1 MQMPKPTELKL
12 SQPEPFSG
20 DTSKTKIFLQRVQT
34 YVDIN
39 DEIYNSNKKKIAF
52 AMSFMRGGTAE
63 AWAETWYD
71 NHTDDLGKLKDYGT
85 FDAWVI
91 DFNKAFQE
99 TDPMGSAMKDLESL
113 RQMGEVQDYVNSF
126 LVLMKKAKITE
137 YPARLHYFKFG
148 LSRRLLERIMNVN
161 PLPTDMEGWYKKA
174 VEIDNQTKS
183 MQMYMKF
190 QNNRPSGQQQKQGQQ
205 QRKGP
210 VYTRDPN
217 VMDVDRM
224 SQEERDRHIKGG
236 LCFECHQ
243 QGHHSRDCPKKKPK
257 NPRNTSGTHKE
268 IQVEESKGEPST
280 SKIEDVEEDTASVKR
295 TTIFDSDVSELLQ
308 ELRKM
313 QKERNDWIRKL
324 EGSDFGFDGL

>member
-1 MQMPKPTELKL
+1 
-12 SQPEPFSG
+12 
-20 DTSKTKIFLQRVQT
+20 
-34 YVDIN
+34 
-39 DEIYNSNKKKIAF
+39 
-52 AMSFMRGGTAE
+52 
-63 AWAETWYD
+63 
-71 NHTDDLGKLKDYGT
+71 
-85 FDAWVI
+85 
-91 DFNKAFQE
+91 
-99 TDPMGSAMKDLESL
+99 MGSALKDLESL
-113 RQMGEVQDYVNSF
+113 RQTGEVQDYVNSL

-137 YPARLHYFKFG
+137 YPACLHYFKLG

-183 MQMYMKF
+183 MQMYTKF
-190 QNNRPSGQQQKQGQQ
+190 QNSCPSGQQQKQGQQ

-210 VYTRDPN
+210 IYTRDPN
-217 VMDVDRM
+217 AIDVDRM

-243 QGHHSRDCPKKKPK
+243 QGHRSRDCPKKKPK
-257 NPRNTSGTHKE
+257 NPGNTSGTRKE

-295 TTIFDSDVSELLQ
+295 TTISNSDVSELLQ

-324 EGSDFGFDGL
+324 EGSDFGSDGL